1 MLFQLVLPLLA
12 LADSESSSNVGATSR
27 QSSDIGGATS
37 RQSSDIGGA
46 TSRQSDSYGAPY
58 APPQQYQVNMI
69 PPQQNKVN
77 ALANCTFQPLLHSAL
92 RLCPPAPQ
100 NISKVAHIFYL
111 PPPPPPPLLLPP
123 HSPYS
128 GKCIQV
134 VLHVKFLYQ
143 SYCPTKNFSET
154 LILLLKARPSYDS
167 YSAPSYQA
175 PTYQAINYQ
184 TN

>member
-27 QSSDIGGATS
+27 QS
-37 RQSSDIGGA
+37 
-46 TSRQSDSYGAPY
+46 DSYGAPY
-58 APPQQYQVNMI
+58 APPQQYQVNVV

-128 GKCIQV
+128 GKCTQL
-134 VLHVKFLYQ
+134 VLHVKVLYQ
-143 SYCPTKNFSET
+143 SYSLNRDET
-154 LILLLKARPSYDS
+154 YIAMRYCMDRKLI
-167 YSAPSYQA
+167 
-175 PTYQAINYQ
+175 
-184 TN
+184 